1 MNFLKVT
8 NNIFLLLIRQPG
20 TLPNNTVITAT
31 NPHEQKTIDVRQLT
45 TSNNPPP
52 LAPLSQT
59 VIKPL
64 NQEMDNTIIPAH
76 IIKKGDKLIKIDP
89 TDINSNNGS
98 QKMSANKMLADLLE
112 KKSDPPSFEVGVKR
126 KVDGMTDGNEMQ
138 PPMKRQENG
147 ELVPGDMIKTNGEEK
162 PCKKAADL
170 YAELAGSIL
179 EDEDMEEIP
188 TTPVKSEQK
197 LVVAMQK
204 PPGMT
209 SPVQNASPGGT
220 KQQVITVPVP
230 IQRQL
235 IMTPNNQGQV
245 ILSGGGTQNQPPQ
258 LSQTQ
263 TTATI
268 KTDSGYQT
276 VPIILQHG
284 QKQMVS
290 NAAPSQQQYIL
301 ATNQQGQTVM
311 VPTQSTNAHPHGMH
325 GQQTVLL
332 AQSSQQHGPGTKTI
346 IILQQPG
353 GQMSAIATNQSSPSQ
368 QQQGQKVIMT
378 TPQGQQLLVT
388 QMPRPGQSIG
398 ANNIISTAQ
407 TQSGQK
413 IFITRN
419 AAGEIELQKQA
430 TVANVGGQ
438 QVILTSKDQT
448 VSIT

>member
-1 MNFLKVT
+1 M
-8 NNIFLLLIRQPG
+8 
-20 TLPNNTVITAT
+20 PNNTVITAT
-31 NPHEQKTIDVRQLT
+31 NPHDQKTIDVRQMT

-64 NQEMDNTIIPAH
+64 NQPEMESTIIPAH
-76 IIKKGDKLIKIDP
+76 IIKKGEKMIKIDP
-89 TDINSNNGS
+89 TDINSNNGN

-147 ELVPGDMIKTNGEEK
+147 EVLPGDLIKTNGEEK

-179 EDEDMEEIP
+179 EDEDMEEIAVQ
-188 TTPVKSEQK
+188 TTPIKPEQK
-197 LVVAMQK
+197 LVVAMAK
-204 PPGMT
+204 PQGIT
-209 SPVQNASPGGT
+209 SPVHNANPGGA

-245 ILSGGGTQNQPPQ
+245 ILSGGGNSNPTSQ

-284 QKQMVS
+284 QKSLVS
-290 NAAPSQQQYIL
+290 NQAQNQTQYIL

-311 VPTQSTNAHPHGMH
+311 VPTQSANAHSHGIH

-332 AQSSQQHGPGTKTI
+332 AQSPQQHGTGTKTI
-346 IILQQPG
+346 IFLQQPG
-353 GQMSAIATNQSSPSQ
+353 GQMSAITANQSTPG

-388 QMPRPGQSIG
+388 QMPRPGQSLG
-398 ANNIISTAQ
+398 GNNIISTAQ
-407 TQSGQK
+407 TQGGQK

-438 QVILTSKDQT
+438 QVILTSKDQS
-448 VSIT
+448 VSILFFKS

>member
-1 MNFLKVT
+1 M
-8 NNIFLLLIRQPG
+8 
-20 TLPNNTVITAT
+20 PNNTVITAT

-64 NQEMDNTIIPAH
+64 NQQELDSSIIPAH
-76 IIKKGDKLIKIDP
+76 IIKKGDKLMKIDP

-98 QKMSANKMLADLLE
+98 QKLSANKMLADLLE

-126 KVDGMTDGNEMQ
+126 KLDGMNDGNEMQ
-138 PPMKRQENG
+138 PPVKRQENG
-147 ELVPGDMIKTNGEEK
+147 EIMPGDLIKTNGEEK

-188 TTPVKSEQK
+188 VTPTVLKQNEQK
-197 LVVAMQK
+197 LMVAL
-204 PPGMT
+204 PPGAKNPGIT
-209 SPVQNASPGGT
+209 SPVQNATQPGN
-220 KQQVITVPVP
+220 KQVITVPVP

-235 IMTPNNQGQV
+235 IMTTPNNQGQV
-245 ILSGGGTQNQPPQ
+245 ILSGTGTNPAPQ
-258 LSQTQ
+258 LTQTQ

-284 QKQMVS
+284 QKPVVQ
-290 NAAPSQQQYIL
+290 NPPQTQTQYIL

-311 VPTQSTNAHPHGMH
+311 VPTQSANPHGIH
-325 GQQTVLL
+325 HAPQQTVLL
-332 AQSSQQHGPGTKTI
+332 AQSPQQHGTGTKTI

-353 GQMSAIATNQSSPSQ
+353 GQMSAIAAATNQNQ

-388 QMPRPGQSIG
+388 QMPRPGQALG
-398 ANNIISTAQ
+398 GNNIISTAQ

-438 QVILTSKDQT
+438 QVILAASKDQN
-448 VSIT
+448 VSVFSDFVSFFNRFI

>member
-1 MNFLKVT
+1 M
-8 NNIFLLLIRQPG
+8 
-20 TLPNNTVITAT
+20 
-31 NPHEQKTIDVRQLT
+31 RQLT
-45 TSNNPPP
+45 SSNNPPP

-64 NQEMDNTIIPAH
+64 NQAEMDSTIIPAH

-89 TDINSNNGS
+89 GDINSNNGS
-98 QKMSANKMLADLLE
+98 QKMTANKMLADLLE

-138 PPMKRQENG
+138 PPAKRQENG
-147 ELVPGDMIKTNGEEK
+147 EMMPGDLIKTNGEEK

-188 TTPVKSEQK
+188 AQATPIKQEQK
-197 LVVAMQK
+197 LVVAMPK
-204 PPGMT
+204 PPGIT
-209 SPVQNASPGGT
+209 SPVQNANPGA

-245 ILSGGGTQNQPPQ
+245 ILSGGGATNQPPQ
-258 LSQTQ
+258 LTQTQ

-268 KTDSGYQT
+268 KTEQGYQT

-290 NAAPSQQQYIL
+290 NPGQNQTQYIL

-311 VPTQSTNAHPHGMH
+311 VPTQSTNAHPHGIH
-325 GQQTVLL
+325 AQQTVLL
-332 AQSSQQHGPGTKTI
+332 TQAPQQHGTGTKTI

-353 GQMSAIATNQSSPSQ
+353 GQMSAITTNQPTGQ

-388 QMPRPGQSIG
+388 QMPRPGQTLG
-398 ANNIISTAQ
+398 GNNIISTAQ

-419 AAGEIELQKQA
+419 AAGEIELQKQT

-438 QVILTSKDQT
+438 QVILASKDQG
-448 VSIT
+448 VSIYLINFFKNFSGTN

>member
-1 MNFLKVT
+1 M
-8 NNIFLLLIRQPG
+8 
-20 TLPNNTVITAT
+20 PNNTVITAT
-31 NPHEQKTIDVRQLT
+31 NQLT
-45 TSNNPPP
+45 SNNNPPP

-59 VIKPL
+59 VIKP
-64 NQEMDNTIIPAH
+64 QQTQDMDGSTMIPAH

-89 TDINSNNGS
+89 TDINSNNGN

-147 ELVPGDMIKTNGEEK
+147 EVLPGDLIKTNGEEK
-162 PCKKAADL
+162 SCKKAADL

-188 TTPVKSEQK
+188 STPTKPTEQK
-197 LVVAMQK
+197 LVVAMPK
-204 PPGMT
+204 PPGIT
-209 SPVQNASPGGT
+209 SPIPNANA

-235 IMTPNNQGQV
+235 IMTPNNQGGQQV
-245 ILSGGGTQNQPPQ
+245 INVSQNAPPQ

-268 KTDSGYQT
+268 KTDAGYQT

-284 QKQMVS
+284 QKQMTVG
-290 NAAPSQQQYIL
+290 NAAQNQTQYIL

-332 AQSSQQHGPGTKTI
+332 AQSPQQHGGGTKTI

-353 GQMSAIATNQSSPSQ
+353 GQVSAIAANPQSQ
-368 QQQGQKVIMT
+368 QQQAQQQSQGQKVIMT
-378 TPQGQQLLVT
+378 TPQGQQVLVT
-388 QMPRPGQSIG
+388 QMPRPGQQLQ

-419 AAGEIELQKQA
+419 AAGEIEVQKQA

-438 QVILTSKDQT
+438 QVILASKDQA
-448 VSIT
+448 VSTFFLSL